1 MSYYSA
7 IRKDEIL
14 PFVTTWINLENIMLS
29 EISSLEKAKREGV
42 GGWQRVKTVRSM
54 VMEDELTL
62 DGGHTIHRS
71 RIMELYTRS
80 LYDPINQCNP
90 MNVIKIKL
98 ANYQNRIV
106 REKMGYLKMF
116 TQIYK

>member
-42 GGWQRVKTVRSM
+42 GG
-54 VMEDELTL
+54 
-62 DGGHTIHRS
+62 
-71 RIMELYTRS
+71 
-80 LYDPINQCNP
+80 
-90 MNVIKIKL
+90 
-98 ANYQNRIV
+98 
-106 REKMGYLKMF
+106 
-116 TQIYK
+116 